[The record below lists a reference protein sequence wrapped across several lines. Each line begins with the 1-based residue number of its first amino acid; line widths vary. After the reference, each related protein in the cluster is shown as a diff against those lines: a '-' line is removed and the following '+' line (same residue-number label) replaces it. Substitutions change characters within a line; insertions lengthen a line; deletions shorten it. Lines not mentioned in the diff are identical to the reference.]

1 MDFKSD
7 SLKAEQLE
15 IVYNLTRRLTR
26 VTEENDILQII
37 LSELMKETGAEV
49 GAFIYYDSTADE
61 FVPRTIKK
69 SGNNNSS
76 SPKFSN
82 TIFQKILKEKEAV
95 LSFDIQSD
103 DRYRGAESVLISN
116 IHAVLAFPL
125 IIENRVYGILYFDSR
140 ENRQGFNEPTRQLLS
155 FFTPIASLILEQILK
170 KKQVENEN
178 FLLKSQLEQ
187 SIGIPTI
194 IGESPPMIE
203 LFKIIHKV
211 AKSDISVVITG
222 ENGTGKDLIARAIY
236 ELSPRRDNPF
246 LAQYIGNIPGT
257 ILESE
262 LFGYKKGAF
271 TGAGSDKMGLFEA
284 VNGGTLFLDEIGDLS
299 PELQTKFLR
308 VLQNKE
314 IKRLGENAIRKVD
327 VRIIAATNCDLS
339 DLVKKG
345 KFREDLYYR
354 LNVINI
360 KVPPLR
366 ERKSDIPLL
375 IRHFLLKNSSDQTH
389 QLSKPALRKLMD
401 YNWPGNVRQLENI
414 LKRAVI
420 LANNKTI
427 SKEDIEFD
435 EAEAPF
441 SGTLEEYSNRLIESR
456 LRQFNGNKSQAAR
469 SLGISLRSLQMKAKK
484 LGL

>member
-15 IVYNLTRRLTR
+15 IIYNLTRRLTR

-49 GAFIYYDSTADE
+49 GAFIYYDSIADE

-155 FFTPIASLILEQILK
+155 FFTPIASLILEQM
-170 KKQVENEN
+170 
-178 FLLKSQLEQ
+178 
-187 SIGIPTI
+187 
-194 IGESPPMIE
+194 PMIE

-271 TGAGSDKMGLFEA
+271 TGANSDKMGLFEA

-314 IKRLGENAIRKVD
+314 IKRLGENTIRKVD

-339 DLVKKG
+339 DLVRKG
-345 KFREDLYYR
+345 RFREDLYYR

-389 QLSKPALRKLMD
+389 QIGKPALRKLMD